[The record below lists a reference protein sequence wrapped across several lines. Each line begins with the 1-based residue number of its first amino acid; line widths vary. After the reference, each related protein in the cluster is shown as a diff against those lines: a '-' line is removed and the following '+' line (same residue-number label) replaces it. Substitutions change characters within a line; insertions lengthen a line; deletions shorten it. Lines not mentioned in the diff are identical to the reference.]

1 MMVDNYGKFFDRDGY
16 YDLSDI
22 ERCEAIAMIRALMPF
37 CLVALCS
44 TSVAVQAAG
53 APLATAPAVATA
65 PVNCEKPTDP
75 NMVPAPNSEAD
86 IVSQMEAWWAQKE
99 AISQMEAWWAHKEA
113 ISQMEAW
120 WRERTKFGSL
130 RARKPVR
137 LVPDRW
143 HRDDSDSPTEFV
155 GPHDPGL
162 GGSIKSINKRELSDD
177 ELDAI
182 AIRQR

>member
-1 MMVDNYGKFFDRDGY
+1 
-16 YDLSDI
+16 
-22 ERCEAIAMIRALMPF
+22 
-37 CLVALCS
+37 
-44 TSVAVQAAG
+44 
-53 APLATAPAVATA
+53 
-65 PVNCEKPTDP
+65 
-75 NMVPAPNSEAD
+75 
-86 IVSQMEAWWAQKE
+86 MEAWWAQKE
-99 AISQMEAWWAHKEA
+99 AISQMEAWWTHKEA

-137 LVPDRW
+137 LVPDSW

-177 ELDAI
+177 ELDVI

>member
-22 ERCEAIAMIRALMPF
+22 EGCEAITMIRALMPF
-37 CLVALCS
+37 CLVAQCS
-44 TSVAVQAAG
+44 ASVAGQAAG

-86 IVSQMEAWWAQKE
+86 IVSQMEAWWA
-99 AISQMEAWWAHKEA
+99 HKEA

-120 WRERTKFGSL
+120 WRERPKFGSL
-130 RARKPVR
+130 GARKAVR
-137 LVPDRW
+137 LVPHRW
-143 HRDDSDSPTEFV
+143 KRDDSDSPTEFV

>member
-22 ERCEAIAMIRALMPF
+22 ERCEAITMIRALMPF

-44 TSVAVQAAG
+44 ASVAGQAAG

-86 IVSQMEAWWAQKE
+86 IV
-99 AISQMEAWWAHKEA
+99 
-113 ISQMEAW
+113 SQMEAW

>member
-1 MMVDNYGKFFDRDGY
+1 
-16 YDLSDI
+16 
-22 ERCEAIAMIRALMPF
+22 MIRALMPF

-44 TSVAVQAAG
+44 ASVAGQAAG

-86 IVSQMEAWWAQKE
+86 IVSQMEAWWA
-99 AISQMEAWWAHKEA
+99 HKEA

-120 WRERTKFGSL
+120 WRERPKFGSL
-130 RARKPVR
+130 GARKAVR
-137 LVPDRW
+137 LVPHRW
-143 HRDDSDSPTEFV
+143 KRDDSDSPTEFV

>member
-1 MMVDNYGKFFDRDGY
+1 MVDNYGKFFDRDGY

-22 ERCEAIAMIRALMPF
+22 ERCEAITMIRALMPF

-44 TSVAVQAAG
+44 ASVAGQAAG

-86 IVSQMEAWWAQKE
+86 IVSQMEAWWA
-99 AISQMEAWWAHKEA
+99 HKEA

-120 WRERTKFGSL
+120 WRERPKFGSL
-130 RARKPVR
+130 GARKAVR
-137 LVPDRW
+137 LVPHRW
-143 HRDDSDSPTEFV
+143 KRDDSDSPTEFV